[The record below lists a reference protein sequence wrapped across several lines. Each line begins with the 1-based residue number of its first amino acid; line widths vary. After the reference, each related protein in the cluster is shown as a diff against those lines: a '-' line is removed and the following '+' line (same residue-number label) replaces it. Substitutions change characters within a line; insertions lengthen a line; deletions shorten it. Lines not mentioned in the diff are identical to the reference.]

1 MAATLITAPELHEET
16 DQVIRSKLLEYV
28 PRFRQHMDRGAGDLI
43 GDLESIIEHRLWE
56 RVGYDSMEAYANEHL
71 QHSEE
76 WCHEVI
82 RIYRHD
88 WSPEQRKKRTV
99 SDLVASVEPAKRHGG
114 NNNPEGKNQYTVA
127 DLVASVEPAMPHGG
141 VVGQDSNSTLSSD
154 QPKRQKRDA
163 AYWIAR
169 LKRDAATN
177 THAFC

>member
-16 DQVIRSKLLEYV
+16 EEVIRSKLLEYV

-43 GDLESIIEHRLWE
+43 GDLESIIEHRLWA

-88 WSPEQRKKRTV
+88 WSLEQRRKRT
-99 SDLVASVEPAKRHGG
+99 HGG
-114 NNNPEGKNQYTVA
+114 KRDGAGQPSVA
-127 DLVASVEPAMPHGG
+127 DTPPLYGG
-141 VVGQDSNSTLSSD
+141 
-154 QPKRQKRDA
+154 
-163 AYWIAR
+163 AYGHQAC
-169 LKRDAATN
+169 LEALAATPAHPRSN
-177 THAFC
+177 HDEP